1 MTTFQNLNLS
11 APLLQAL
18 KGKGY
23 KTPTPVQEDAIPVI
37 LQGRDIFGSARTGT
51 GKTAAFALPLLDL
64 LESKQKA
71 GRHPRAL
78 ILAPTRELAEQISES
93 IRTYGK
99 HTRISHTVI
108 YGGVSQKEQVAALR
122 KGKDIIVATPGRL
135 LDLIQQKYLSLHAV
149 EHFILDEADRMLDM
163 GFIND
168 IKKISAMLPDNRQSM
183 MFSATLLPA
192 VKKLAA
198 TMLRNPVSVDI
209 EPDTTLDSFT
219 KEQVYHIG
227 RASKAALLQHLV
239 REEGIDRTLVFTRT
253 RRGADKL
260 VKSLARQGIMAQA
273 IHGDKSQNQRQRAL
287 NQFKS
292 HKLSMLVATDVASR
306 GIDVSDLSHVINYDM
321 PEQEET
327 YTHRIGRTGRAGKD
341 GTAYSFCSPEEKLL
355 LKGIQRFTGK
365 NIPVGQIPAEL
376 PVAEITARPP
386 FASGHAGSKQGKGGN
401 KNKQNFKRKD
411 KRSRR
416 EVQARVA

>member
-23 KTPTPVQEDAIPVI
+23 KTPTPVQAKAIPVI

-78 ILAPTRELAEQISES
+78 ILAPTRELAGQISEN
-93 IRTYGK
+93 IRIYGK

-168 IKKISAMLPDNRQSM
+168 IKKISTMLPDHRQSM
-183 MFSATLLPA
+183 LFSATLLPA

-209 EPDTTLDSFT
+209 EPDTTQDSFT

-287 NQFKS
+287 NQFKN

-376 PVAEITARPP
+376 PVAEVSTRPP
-386 FASGHAGSKQGKGGN
+386 SASGYAGPKQGKGGN
-401 KNKQNFKRKD
+401 KTKQSFKRKN
-411 KRSRR
+411 KRSRHETGVR
-416 EVQARVA
+416 AA

>member
-23 KTPTPVQEDAIPVI
+23 KTPTPVQEKAIPVI

-51 GKTAAFALPLLDL
+51 GKTAAFGLPLLDL
-64 LESKQKA
+64 LENKQKA

-260 VKSLARQGIMAQA
+260 VKSLAREGIMAQA

-341 GTAYSFCSPEEKLL
+341 GIAYSFCSPEEKLL

-365 NIPVGQIPAEL
+365 NIPVGKIPAEL
-376 PVAEITARPP
+376 PVAEATPMQHFSSRP
-386 FASGHAGSKQGKGGN
+386 SGSKQSKGSNG
-401 KNKQNFKRKD
+401 NKQNFKRKN
-411 KRSRR
+411 KHSRR
-416 EVQARVA
+416 EVGARMA

>member
-341 GTAYSFCSPEEKLL
+341 GIAYSFCSPEEKLL

-365 NIPVGQIPAEL
+365 NIPVGKIPAEL
-376 PVAEITARPP
+376 PVAEATPMQHFSSRP
-386 FASGHAGSKQGKGGN
+386 AGSKQSKGSNG
-401 KNKQNFKRKD
+401 NKQNFKRKN
-411 KRSRR
+411 KHSRR
-416 EVQARVA
+416 EVGARMA